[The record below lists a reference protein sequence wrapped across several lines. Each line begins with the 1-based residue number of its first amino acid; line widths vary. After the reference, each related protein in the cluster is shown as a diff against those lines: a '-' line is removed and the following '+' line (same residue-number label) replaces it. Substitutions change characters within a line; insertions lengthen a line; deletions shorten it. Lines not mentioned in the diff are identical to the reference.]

1 MLLLLLCKICYLFKK
16 FNLRTCNNM
25 TKTIVF
31 ILQEFGVT
39 AKKAGG
45 NVTMHAQHRIITG
58 ADPGLVRWVRTNSF
72 LRDRDAL

>member
-1 MLLLLLCKICYLFKK
+1 
-16 FNLRTCNNM
+16 M